1 MKSDRHREVTMQA
14 VWLRIAVRKLK
25 FLVSG
30 CELQKS
36 ACLLIFSLF
45 LVTCT
50 ATVGAESQIINIDA
64 KYNPYS
70 NPQYLYLPEG
80 DYALEYIGPAQGGR
94 HTARNAWRGISVWC
108 IYESNLCE
116 LGWTMGTLIG
126 GDKLQYAPKYN
137 HQRLNEQL
145 LHCQPDSLLTMTPP
159 NLRRPVFNSAEAA
172 LNAMLTAQDRD
183 GFCPFAMTAP
193 GFIKVFDGDRKN
205 ADNLGGISVRI
216 RTTLPS
222 LDFVVDIL
230 PGSHANVIE
239 VSDAGTVEVAIF
251 GDDQRDVAT
260 IRPETLSLLPD
271 ASPLNLRP
279 APTCRQERV
288 NSDEYPDLVCHFLRE
303 PSEIGPGATRVHLAG
318 LTTDGKLIKG
328 WDVAT
333 LRVVNKPRVVRKRSE
348 NGGSF

>member
-30 CELQKS
+30 CELQKN
-36 ACLLIFSLF
+36 ACLLIFCLF
-45 LVTCT
+45 LVSST
-50 ATVGAESQIINIDA
+50 ATVSAESQIINIDA

-70 NPQYLYLPEG
+70 NPQYLYLSEG

-108 IYESNLCE
+108 IYQSNLCE

-126 GDKLQYAPKYN
+126 GDKLLYAPKYL

-145 LHCQPDSLLTMTPP
+145 FYCQPQSLLTMTPP
-159 NLRRPVFNSAEAA
+159 NLRRPVFSSAEAA
-172 LNAMLTAQDRD
+172 LNAMRTAQDRD
-183 GFCPFAMTAP
+183 GFCPFEMTAP

-205 ADNLGGISVRI
+205 LDNHGGISVQI
-216 RTTLPS
+216 RTTSPS

-239 VSDAGTVEVAIF
+239 VSDAGTVEVAIL
-251 GDDQRDVAT
+251 GDVQRDVGT

-271 ASPLNLRP
+271 ASPLKVLP
-279 APTCRQERV
+279 APTCRQGEV
-288 NSDEYPDLVCHFLRE
+288 NSDEYPDLVCHFIRE

-333 LRVVNKPRVVRKRSE
+333 LRIVNKPQVVRKRSE
-348 NGGSF
+348 NAGSY